1 MEAVVVNSNLR
12 LNDID
17 TDNDNH
23 YDWDLVN

>member
-17 TDNDNH
+17 TDNDNY